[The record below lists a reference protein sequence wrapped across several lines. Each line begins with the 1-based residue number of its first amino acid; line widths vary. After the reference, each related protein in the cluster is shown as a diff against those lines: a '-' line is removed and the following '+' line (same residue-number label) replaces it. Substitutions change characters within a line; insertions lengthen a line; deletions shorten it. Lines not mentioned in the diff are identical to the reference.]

1 MRISTWLPLWLFLS
15 GLGSAVAQDVEAVA
29 SAPVFTL
36 NGSISASASAY
47 DASGIPNRQ
56 TPFTWLLSGSLTP
69 TIKSVAIPLS
79 FVVSERERSFRQA
92 FNIVGLSP
100 KYQWVTVH
108 GGYRSLQFSRYTLA
122 GVQFLGGGIEL
133 APENFKLAAM
143 YGRFQRAV
151 EPDSTQQ
158 YVQPAY
164 QRMGYAAQAG
174 YSNGPWKVMLNFLQA
189 KDDSTSLKKLSGE
202 SAIKPQQNSVV
213 AMELGAPIVP
223 GILTFTAEG
232 AMSVVT
238 TNLRSPD
245 IAPEQSDIP
254 ALLRG
259 LQPLKTSTRS
269 TAAMRAGLNANFSN
283 WGVRLNYER
292 LEPGFASFGTYYF
305 NTDLENYTIAPRLR
319 LGTVNLSG
327 SIGLQRDNLENQKAT
342 TTNRLIGSGN
352 LDWAPCQVFGINLSY
367 TNYSTNQA
375 AGQRALN
382 DTIAVRNVTRSATVS
397 PRLTFQED
405 TTRTHSITAM
415 GSYQD
420 YTDLNAFTR
429 QFSENSSVTGT
440 LGYTVSFIPSAINCG
455 IALCGSQADF
465 SSGSNQTLGV
475 SLNGGIALLKN
486 ALSLNT
492 TITFSQS
499 NTTGLSESKATVF
512 NENLSVSYR
521 LTDADNL
528 SLSGYATQVQASGVQ
543 PAFSE
548 LQATMTYSRS
558 FNW

>member
-1 MRISTWLPLWLFLS
+1 MRISLWLALWFFL
-15 GLGSAVAQDVEAVA
+15 GGFGAVVAQDVEAVA

-36 NGSISASASAY
+36 SGSISASMSAY
-47 DASGIPNRQ
+47 NASGIPDRQ

-92 FNIVGLSP
+92 FNIVGISP

-108 GGYRSLQFSRYTLA
+108 AGYRSLQFSRYTLA
-122 GVQFLGGGIEL
+122 GMQFLGGGFEL
-133 APENFKLAAM
+133 APENFKVAAM
-143 YGRFQRAV
+143 YGRLQRAV
-151 EPDSTQQ
+151 EPDSGQQ

-202 SAIKPQQNSVV
+202 SIIKPQQNSVV

-238 TNLRSPD
+238 ANLRSPD
-245 IAPEQSDIP
+245 IAPEASSVP

-269 TAAMRAGLNANFSN
+269 TAATRAGLNANFSS

-292 LEPGFASFGTYYF
+292 IDPGFASFGTYYF
-305 NTDLENYTIAPRLR
+305 NTDVENYTVAPRLR
-319 LGTVNLSG
+319 LGTINMSG

-342 TTNRLIGSGN
+342 RTNRLIGSGN
-352 LDWAPCQVFGINLSY
+352 LDWAPSQAFGINLSY

-375 AGQRALN
+375 AGQKALN

-397 PRLTFQED
+397 PRFTIQED

-415 GSYQD
+415 ASYQD
-420 YTDLNAFTR
+420 YTDLNAFTS
-429 QFSENSSVTGT
+429 QFSENSSLTGT
-440 LGYTVSFIPSAINCG
+440 LGYTVAFVPSALTCG
-455 IALCGSQADF
+455 LSLSGSKADF
-465 SSGSNQTLGV
+465 SSGSNQTFGV

-492 TITFSQS
+492 TVTFSQS
-499 NTTGLSESKATVF
+499 NTTGLSESKATVL
-512 NENLSVSYR
+512 NENFSVSYR
-521 LTDADNL
+521 LTDADNF
-528 SLSGYATQVQASGVQ
+528 SLTGYATQVQASGQQ

-548 LQATMTYSRS
+548 LQATFAYSRS

>member
-1 MRISTWLPLWLFLS
+1 MRISLWLALWVFLGGFS
-15 GLGSAVAQDVEAVA
+15 SVVAQDVETVA

-36 NGSISASASAY
+36 NGSISASMAAY
-47 DASGIPNRQ
+47 NASGIPDRQ

-92 FNIVGLSP
+92 FNIVGISP
-100 KYQWVTVH
+100 KYQWATVH
-108 GGYRSLQFSRYTLA
+108 AGYRSLQFSRYTLA
-122 GVQFLGGGIEL
+122 GVQFLGGGFEL
-133 APENFKLAAM
+133 APANFKVAAM
-143 YGRFQRAV
+143 YGRLQRAV

-174 YSNGPWKVMLNFLQA
+174 YAQGPWKVMLNFLQA
-189 KDDSTSLKKLSGE
+189 KDDSASLKNLRGE

-238 TNLRSPD
+238 TDLRSPD
-245 IAPEQSDIP
+245 ILPENSDVP

-269 TAAMRAGLNANFSN
+269 TAGMRAGLNANFSK

-292 LEPGFASFGTYYF
+292 LDPGFASFGAYYF
-305 NTDLENYTIAPRLR
+305 TTDVENYTIAPRLR
-319 LGTVNLSG
+319 LGTVNISG
-327 SIGLQRDNLENQKAT
+327 SIGLQRDNLENQKPT

-352 LDWAPCQVFGINLSY
+352 LDWVASQAFGINLSY

-382 DTIAVRNVTRSATVS
+382 DTIAIRNVTRSATVS

-415 GSYQD
+415 ASYQD

-429 QFSENSSVTGT
+429 QFSENSSITGT
-440 LGYTVSFIPSAINCG
+440 LGYTVSFVPSALTCG
-455 IALCGSQADF
+455 VALSGAQSDF
-465 SSGSNQTLGV
+465 SGGSNQTLGV
-475 SLNGGIALLKN
+475 SLNGGIALMKN
-486 ALSLNT
+486 TLSLNS
-492 TITFSQS
+492 TITFSQT

-528 SLSGYATQVQASGVQ
+528 SLSGYATQVQASGQQ
-543 PAFSE
+543 PAFTE
-548 LQATMTYSRS
+548 TQATLSYSRS

>member
-1 MRISTWLPLWLFLS
+1 MRLSPWLALWLFLC
-15 GLGSAVAQDVEAVA
+15 GLGSAVAQDVEEVA

-36 NGSISASASAY
+36 NGSITASAAAY
-47 DASGIPNRQ
+47 SASGIPGRQ
-56 TPFTWLLSGSLTP
+56 TPFTWLLSGFLTP

-79 FVVSERERSFRQA
+79 FVVSERERNFRQA
-92 FNIVGLSP
+92 FNVVGLSP

-108 GGYRSLQFSRYTLA
+108 AGYRSLQFSRYTLA
-122 GVQFLGGGIEL
+122 GLQFLGGGVEL
-133 APENFKLAAM
+133 TPENFKVAAM

-151 EPDSTQQ
+151 ETDSTQP
-158 YVQPAY
+158 YVQPAF

-174 YSNGPWKVMLNFLQA
+174 YTKGPWKAMVNFLQA

-202 SAIKPQQNSVV
+202 STIKPQQNSVI
-213 AMELGAPIVP
+213 AMEVGAPILP

-238 TNLRSPD
+238 TDLRAPD
-245 IAPEQSDIP
+245 IAPEASDVP

-269 TAAMRAGLNANFSN
+269 TAAARAGLNANFSR

-292 LEPGFASFGTYYF
+292 IDPGFASFGAYYF
-305 NTDLENYTIAPRLR
+305 TSDLQNYTIAPRLR

-327 SIGLQRDNLENQKAT
+327 SIGLQQDNLENQKNT

-352 LDWAPCQVFGINLSY
+352 LDWSPSQMFGINLGY

-375 AGQRALN
+375 AGQRPLS
-382 DTIAVRNVTRSATVS
+382 DTVAVRNVTRSATIS

-405 TTRTHSITAM
+405 STRSHSITAM

-429 QFSENSSVTGT
+429 QFSENSSLTGM
-440 LGYTVSFIPSAINCG
+440 LAYTVSFVPSAATCG
-455 IALCGSQADF
+455 LSLSGSKADF
-465 SSGSNQTLGV
+465 SGGSNQTLGV
-475 SLNGGIALLKN
+475 SLNGGVSLLKN
-486 ALSLNT
+486 TLSLNAT
-492 TITFSQS
+492 VTLSQS
-499 NTTGLSESKATVF
+499 NTTGSSESKATVV

-521 LTDADNL
+521 LSDADNF
-528 SLSGYATQVQASGVQ
+528 SLNGYATQVQANGPQ
-543 PAFSE
+543 PAFTE
-548 LQATMTYSRS
+548 TQATLSYSRS
-558 FNW
+558 FHW